1 MQLHLYT
8 VLSESARSGLR
19 VIFASKM
26 RSLLT
31 MLGII
36 IGVGGIVGMTSVG
49 ESVQGVLVG
58 QLDSILGGANMFGI
72 FRPPF
77 FFEGNKLVPNRSSE
91 YLTYDDAIALERQ
104 CQHITHVVPQVQK
117 EGVRISR
124 GYAGRHVDVWG
135 TSPSFSPGME
145 WFTQLGRSMRYSDTD
160 NDVKMCLL
168 GLRVARYLFG
178 HEVNPIGSEIRLD
191 EERYVVA
198 GVLEER
204 NEDVDKKVI
213 VPITTAQSRITGRDV
228 VDHFLVKTTS
238 IETVDIA
245 RGEASSV
252 LTIRHGGQDFFRTWA
267 MKDIIKYIDKMMLV
281 LQIAIGGLATTAL
294 VVGGIGIM
302 NIMLASVNERTYE
315 IGLRKA
321 VGAGRKD
328 IMAQFL
334 VESVVLSLVGA
345 AGGIV
350 VGYGFTRAV
359 SWFMN
364 NIAEPPVPW
373 EPVLSLFSILF
384 AIFACTCVG
393 IFFGLYPAYKASLL
407 APVDA
412 LRQR

>member
-1 MQLHLYT
+1 MQLYLYT
-8 VLSESARSGLR
+8 VLSEGTRSGLK
-19 VIFASKM
+19 VIIASKM

-31 MLGII
+31 MLGIV
-36 IGVGGIVGMTSVG
+36 IGVGGIVGMVSIG
-49 ESVQGVLVG
+49 ESVQGVLVA
-58 QLDSILGGANMFGI
+58 QLDSIVGGANMFGI
-72 FRPPF
+72 FRPPVF
-77 FFEGNKLVPNRSSE
+77 FSGNKLVPNRSSE

-104 CQHITHVVPQVQK
+104 CQHITYVVPQV
-117 EGVRISR
+117 EGKVRISR
-124 GYAGRHVDVWG
+124 GYAGRHVAVWG

-145 WFTQLGRSMRYSDTD
+145 WFTQLGRSMRYSDAD
-160 NDVKMCLL
+160 NDIKMCIL

-178 HEVNPIGSEIRLD
+178 HEINPMGREVRL
-191 EERYVVA
+191 EKERYVVA

-204 NEDVDKKVI
+204 DEDMDKMII
-213 VPITTAQSRITGRDV
+213 VPITTAQSRITGSDM

-238 IETVDIA
+238 IDTVDIA

-267 MKDIIKYIDKMMLV
+267 MKDIIKYIDKMILV

-294 VVGGIGIM
+294 IVGGIGIM

-345 AGGIV
+345 AGGIG
-350 VGYGFTRAV
+350 VGFGFTRAV

-364 NIAEPPVPW
+364 NIAKPPVPW
-373 EPVLSLFSILF
+373 EPVLSLFSISF

-412 LRQR
+412 LRRR